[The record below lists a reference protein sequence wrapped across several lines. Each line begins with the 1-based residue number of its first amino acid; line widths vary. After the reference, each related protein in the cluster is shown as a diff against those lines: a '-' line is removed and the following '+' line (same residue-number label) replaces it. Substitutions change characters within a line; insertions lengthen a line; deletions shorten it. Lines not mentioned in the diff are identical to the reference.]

1 MASSSSTQPPLAY
14 PYLSPELNAAA
25 SLHADYSAK
34 LSKHLTR
41 QLDDLMQEVPDIQPP
56 AGMGSFTGGDYV
68 ISAAYELANE
78 TSGHIPTATRE
89 LRAFFQEFR
98 EQLDAFDRTPPP
110 AGAGKLS
117 EKEAALA
124 ILTNVENGLAFMEA
138 QAEQLETLKGF
149 FKDIIYC

>member
-1 MASSSSTQPPLAY
+1 MLVQQLQNVGPSCGNDLQ
-14 PYLSPELNAAA
+14 
-25 SLHADYSAK
+25 
-34 LSKHLTR
+34 LTR

-56 AGMGSFTGGDYV
+56 AGMGSFTGGDHV

>member
-1 MASSSSTQPPLAY
+1 
-14 PYLSPELNAAA
+14 
-25 SLHADYSAK
+25 
-34 LSKHLTR
+34 
-41 QLDDLMQEVPDIQPP
+41 MQEVPDIQPP
-56 AGMGSFTGGDYV
+56 AGMGSFTGGDHV